1 MNTLRRNSRVGKSRT
16 WGLDWKMLPKN
27 PHLEPCNLDSAPS
40 FDVLNHYQM
49 MDRQM
54 LRAAIPLPALPEK
67 QDFSAE
73 SDRARLSRVALKAY
87 RRLVEHWGLT
97 GHQAA
102 ALLDVSTSTWERL
115 KQKRKDKSLSQ
126 DQLTRISAMVGIYK
140 GLHLLFADDMAD
152 RWPKLDNKG
161 PLFARMSP
169 IDSMLKGGIPQMLEV
184 RRYVDAVRG
193 GL

>member
-1 MNTLRRNSRVGKSRT
+1 MN
-16 WGLDWKMLPKN
+16 
-27 PHLEPCNLDSAPS
+27 H
-40 FDVLNHYQM
+40 QM
-49 MDRQM
+49 MESAM
-54 LRAAIPLPALPEK
+54 LATAHPISALPER

-73 SDRARLSRVALKAY
+73 ADRQRLSKVALKAY
-87 RRLVEHWGLT
+87 KRLVESWGLT
-97 GHQAA
+97 GQQAA

-115 KQKRKDKSLSQ
+115 KQEGKDKHLSQ

-152 RWPKLDNKG
+152 RWPKLENRG
-161 PLFARMSP
+161 PLFGRMSP
-169 IDSMLKGGIPQMLEV
+169 IASMLKGGIPQMLEV